1 MEKLPDW
8 YEGEIYEI
16 GDEVTNPFSGETCVL
31 DANKL
36 SMYDLIKGTEMV
48 LCMGVGDVEK
58 CVEVMREG
66 KEWFKEKNPEA
77 YKILLD

>member
-31 DANKL
+31 DANEL

-58 CVEVMREG
+58 CTKVMREG
-66 KEWFKEKNPEA
+66 KEWFKGKNPEA